1 MFEAIAICAIYV
13 GPFILAITIGAF
25 IFETLIPAIR
35 RSRARRAR
43 REFNRTLHG

>member
-1 MFEAIAICAIYV
+1 MAEAIMLCAIYI
-13 GPFILAITIGAF
+13 GPFIIAITIGAF

-35 RSRARRAR
+35 RNRARRAR

>member
-1 MFEAIAICAIYV
+1 MAEAIMLCAIYI
-13 GPFILAITIGAF
+13 GPFVIAITIGAF

-35 RSRARRAR
+35 RNRARRAR

>member
-1 MFEAIAICAIYV
+1 MAEAIMLCAIYV
-13 GPFILAITIGAF
+13 GPFVIAITIGAF

-35 RSRARRAR
+35 RNRARRAR

>member
-1 MFEAIAICAIYV
+1 MFEAIAICAIYI
-13 GPFILAITIGAF
+13 GPFIIAITIGAF